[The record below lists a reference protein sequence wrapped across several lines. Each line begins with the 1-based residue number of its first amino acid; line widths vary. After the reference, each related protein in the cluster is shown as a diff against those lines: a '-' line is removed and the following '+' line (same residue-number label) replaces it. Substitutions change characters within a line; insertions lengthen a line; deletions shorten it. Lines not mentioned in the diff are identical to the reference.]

1 MNIANQNL
9 VRAACILI
17 AAASIL
23 VIGVQPIFIGL
34 LTDRLG
40 LTLAQQSWTMSAEM
54 CGSIVGILLY
64 LPMIRYL
71 GPRAITLSSAL
82 LLLFANAATASVTQL
97 GPLLVLRGLSGL
109 SSGILYS
116 YAIYWLGRMSGQD
129 RSFGILLL
137 VQNALFSSNAVI
149 LPMMAEWQGFSGAIY
164 YLTAWF
170 VLVCCLCFCLPV
182 KHREERQPV
191 ANEPQ
196 PSGLSGLSLVG
207 VGSLLG
213 MLFMQLSIYSLWG
226 FVEGIGSDAGVT
238 PVNIGWAISIGLLGG
253 LPGAALPS
261 VAGRHLGRAPMILTG
276 SLAVLGAIYMLAT
289 RIHSASDLMIAVFL
303 MNFGWNLALS
313 YYMSAVVAND
323 PTGRLTKLVGM
334 VQVASAAA
342 APTLLSLLIEGND
355 RHSLFV
361 LSSGAILVGCGLVLS
376 MLAFERRKLPGKP
389 LDCTA

>member
-40 LTLAQQSWTMSAEM
+40 LTLAQQSWAMSAEM
-54 CGSIVGILLY
+54 CGSIIGTLLY

-82 LLLFANAATASVTQL
+82 LLLVANAATASVTQL
-97 GPLLVLRGLSGL
+97 DPLLVLRGLSGL

-116 YAIYWLGRMSGQD
+116 YAVYWLGSMSGQD

-170 VLVCCLCFCLPV
+170 VLVCCLCFCLPA
-182 KHREERQPV
+182 KHREERQPLT
-191 ANEPQ
+191 NEPW
-196 PSGLSGLSLVG
+196 LSGLSLVG

-261 VAGRHLGRAPMILTG
+261 VAGRHLGRVPMILTG
-276 SLAVLGAIYMLAT
+276 SLAVLGAIYMLAM
-289 RIHSASDLMIAVFL
+289 RIHSAADLMIAVFL

-313 YYMSAVVAND
+313 YYMSSVVAND
-323 PTGRLTKLVGM
+323 PSGRLTKLVGV

-342 APTLLSLLIEGND
+342 APTLLSLLIQGND

-361 LSSGAILVGCGLVLS
+361 LSSGAILLGCGLVLS
-376 MLAFERRKLPGKP
+376 MLACERRKVHGKP
-389 LDCTA
+389 LDYTV

>member
-1 MNIANQNL
+1 MNIAKQNL

-17 AAASIL
+17 AATSIL

-34 LTDRLG
+34 LTNRLG

-54 CGSIVGILLY
+54 CGSIIGTLLY
-64 LPMIRYL
+64 LPMIRFL
-71 GPRAITLSSAL
+71 GPRTITLSSAL
-82 LLLFANAATASVTQL
+82 VLLFANAATASVTQL
-97 GPLLVLRGLSGL
+97 DPLLVLRCLSGIC
-109 SSGILYS
+109 SGILYS
-116 YAIYWLGRMSGQD
+116 YAIYWLGSMSGQD
-129 RSFGILLL
+129 RSFGILLF

-149 LPMMAEWQGFSGAIY
+149 LPMMAEWQGFAGAIY
-164 YLTAWF
+164 YLSAWF
-170 VLVCCLCFCLPV
+170 VLVCCLCFCLPA
-182 KHREERQPV
+182 KHREARQPV
-191 ANEPQ
+191 ANAPQ

-261 VAGRHLGRAPMILTG
+261 MAGRHLGRVPMILTG

-289 RIHSASDLMIAVFL
+289 RIHSATDLMIAVFL

-313 YYMSAVVAND
+313 YYMSSVVAND
-323 PTGRLTKLVGM
+323 PSGRLTKLVGV

-342 APTLLSLLIEGND
+342 APTLLSLFIEGND
-355 RHSLFV
+355 RHSIFV
-361 LSSGAILVGCGLVLS
+361 LSSGAILMGCGLVLS
-376 MLAFERRKLPGKP
+376 MLACERRKMYAKP
-389 LDCTA
+389 ANAPA